1 MTDRQTIQVS
11 VDVQDLPGTQHVLGE
26 TKRREITPEGALG
39 VANHTGIVELLLNDK
54 PAVRLHLR
62 EDKMGHAIIEVTDV
76 PANIKLGVVDVE
88 LYSLVPPRM
97 GSKIRRERRFDG
109 YQPGS

>member
-1 MTDRQTIQVS
+1 MADRQTIEVS
-11 VDVQDLPGTQHVLGE
+11 IDVQDLPGTQYVAGV
-26 TKRREITPEGALG
+26 TKRREITRDGALG
-39 VANHTGIVELLLNDK
+39 VANNTGIVELLLNGR

-62 EDKMGHAIIEVTDV
+62 EDAMGHAIIEVTDV
-76 PANIKLGVVDVE
+76 PHGTKLGVVDVE

-97 GSKIRRERRFDG
+97 GAKVRRERRFDG